1 MASKQGYSADL
12 KNYLDKRLRIKL
24 NANRIVTGKLRG
36 YDQFMNL
43 VLEEAVQ
50 INSNNDNNSNNNNN
64 NNNNENEDLGT
75 IMIRGNS
82 VILWECLDL
91 IPNK

>member
-12 KNYLDKRLRIKL
+12 KNYLDKTLRIKL
-24 NANRIVTGKLRG
+24 NANRIVKGKLRG

-50 INSNNDNNSNNNNN
+50 IYS
-64 NNNNENEDLGT
+64 NNENTTENEELGT

>member
-43 VLEEAVQ
+43 VLEEAIQ
-50 INSNNDNNSNNNNN
+50 INSNNE

-82 VILWECLDL
+82 VILWEYLDL

>member
-43 VLEEAVQ
+43 VLEEGVQ
-50 INSNNDNNSNNNNN
+50 INSNTDH
-64 NNNNENEDLGT
+64 NNENEDLGT

>member
-50 INSNNDNNSNNNNN
+50 INSNTD
-64 NNNNENEDLGT
+64 NNNENEDLGT

>member
-50 INSNNDNNSNNNNN
+50 INSNNDNN
-64 NNNNENEDLGT
+64 NENEDLGT